1 MGKMTAPPILILG
14 VGNILLSED
23 GGGGRV
29 IKAMKGVAL
38 PDNVEVLDGGTGAL
52 DLIDVMAGRDKVI
65 IIDAVKGG
73 GQPGAI
79 YRFGCDQLSQGNMPI
94 SSIHQWGLAEELN
107 MMELLGISPRETVI
121 IGVEPEQVDWG
132 LEPSPTLKKRIP
144 DIAALVLRELAPEKL

>member
-1 MGKMTAPPILILG
+1 MPELKQRGKVVVLGAGNELMRDEGIGVHVIRALQRQQPDGWEAIEAGTSPDILCLLG
-14 VGNILLSED
+14 KIDKL
-23 GGGGRV
+23 V
-29 IKAMKGVAL
+29 IV
-38 PDNVEVLDGGTGAL
+38 
-52 DLIDVMAGRDKVI
+52 
-65 IIDAVKGG
+65 DAVKGG

-132 LEPSPTLKKRIP
+132 LEPSPTLEKRIP